1 MPYNPAH
8 GSQASPICGHTLNL
22 DNLHF
27 TPDELRSLNE
37 LVVTAVLEA
46 PILTTYASLV
56 TGIKNDRRIGIIP
69 GTFGLVGK
77 AAQSCDPT
85 AQCYEDVAIEKTW
98 EPRYLEVIIDMCI
111 DELGDT
117 LLKLAVQCGVDVFD
131 LTKTQIFTFIQDILA
146 KDIAKMI
153 FRMAWFGD
161 TAAAVLPLGNLTP
174 GTDPAFFNVFNG
186 FFQQMAVIYGT
197 NLLQRQQM
205 PGNEPASTTY
215 ALQQTNATPLL
226 TYNAVNLLIDSAITE
241 LSQQPDRILLVTR
254 SVFDRLRR
262 QLQALGTA
270 FQDYKL
276 MINGLEFATWDGIKI
291 VSLPLWDQF
300 IRAYENNG
308 VRWNDPHR
316 VVYTTISNLKIGMA
330 CTSLFDNIN
339 SFYDPRSR
347 YNRIEAVDA
356 FDAKIIDDR
365 LLMVGR

>member
-1 MPYNPAH
+1 M
-8 GSQASPICGHTLNL
+8 SQTSPVCGHTLNL

-46 PILTTYASLV
+46 PELSSFHTLV

-77 AAQSCDPT
+77 AAQACDPV
-85 AQCYEDVAIEKTW
+85 AQCYENVAIEKTW
-98 EPRYLEVIIDMCI
+98 EPRFLEVIIDMCV
-111 DELGDT
+111 DELADT
-117 LLKLAVQCGVDVFD
+117 LMKLAIKCGVDLYD
-131 LTKTQIFTFIQDILA
+131 LTKTEIFTFILNILS
-146 KDIAKMI
+146 KDISKMV
-153 FRMAWFGD
+153 FRHAWFGD
-161 TAAAVLPLGNLTP
+161 QNAAQLPAGILTP
-174 GTDPAFFNVFNG
+174 GTDPAFFNVING
-186 FFQQMAVIYGT
+186 FFVQLAAVYAA
-197 NLLQRQQM
+197 NPLQLAAL
-205 PGNEPASTTY
+205 PGNTQATY
-215 ALQQTNATPLL
+215 ALQQSVATPVLMYAAL
-226 TYNAVNLLIDSAITE
+226 NNVIDSAISE
-241 LSQQPDRILLVTR
+241 LAAQPDRIILVTR
-254 SVFDRLRR
+254 SVMDRIRR

-291 VSLPLWDQF
+291 VSIPLWDQW

-308 VRWNDPHR
+308 ASWNDPHR
-316 VVYTTISNLKIGMA
+316 VVYTTVSNLNIGMA

-339 SFYDPRSR
+339 TFYDPRSR

-365 LLMVGR
+365 LFMVGR

>member
-1 MPYNPAH
+1 M
-8 GSQASPICGHTLNL
+8 SQTSPSCGHTINL

-46 PILTTYASLV
+46 PELSSFHTLV
-56 TGIKNDRRIGIIP
+56 TGIKNDKRIGIIP

-77 AAQSCDPT
+77 AAQACNPT
-85 AQCYEDVAIEKTW
+85 AQCYEDQAIEKTW
-98 EPRYLEVIIDMCI
+98 SPKYLEVIIDMCV
-111 DELGDT
+111 DELADT
-117 LLKLAVQCGVDVFD
+117 LMKLAVKCGVEVYD
-131 LTKTQIFTFIQDILA
+131 LTKTEIFTFIQNILA
-146 KDIAKMI
+146 KDIAKMV
-153 FRMAWFGD
+153 FRLVWFGD
-161 TAAAVLPLGNLTP
+161 TAARALPLGNLTV
-174 GTDPAFFNVFNG
+174 GTDPAFFNVING
-186 FFQQMAVIYGT
+186 FWQQFAAIYAL
-197 NLLQRQQM
+197 NPLQLNAM
-205 PGNEPASTTY
+205 PGNVGINY
-215 ALQQTNATPLL
+215 AQQGILATPLL
-226 TYNAVNLLIDSAITE
+226 TYNAVNALIDNAISE
-241 LSQQPDRILLVTR
+241 LAAQPDRILLVTR

-270 FQDYKL
+270 FQDYRL
-276 MINGLEFATWDGIKI
+276 MINGLEFATWDGIRI
-291 VSLPLWDQF
+291 VSLPLWDQI

-316 VVYTTISNLKIGMA
+316 VVYTTVSNLNIGMA

-347 YNRIEAVDA
+347 FNRIEAVDA